1 MARLVPTSVRWD
13 HSFIIIIISYDVCC
27 LIKFVDYDVFE
38 WIAYGNPLS
47 NNVAYDL
54 SRLGRLSH
62 CDVCRLLCLSH
73 YYVCRIIG
81 LVIFLGLSHMRF
93 VALWCLS
100 PIMTFVAYRVCRSI
114 NISYDAH
121 VTFKKIYTQQN
132 RPRTYSYICMNI
144 LELSRSDGGRI
155 SPVMKGRNVVF
166 T

>member
-13 HSFIIIIISYDVCC
+13 HSFIIIIIISYDVCC

-114 NISYDAH
+114 NISYDAQCACYFLKNLYATKQATNLFIYLYEH
-121 VTFKKIYTQQN
+121 IRTFTERRWQDQPCDE
-132 RPRTYSYICMNI
+132 R
-144 LELSRSDGGRI
+144 
-155 SPVMKGRNVVF
+155 
-166 T
+166 